1 MKTFVKHILKI
12 VLILVVSAYVL
23 EFCYTYVYKSSSPRT
38 KFQYLRLQK
47 NKNFDYVFLGSSRV
61 ENSIVSNVV
70 ESRTGKKTINLA
82 FQGSNLADIYFVLQL
97 FQDYNI
103 KCKKVFI
110 QIDEAFYTPNDYSK
124 VVKYETVGFINEN
137 ETISNY
143 CFFTGKNEFC
153 KNKNIPFYR
162 YSQVASKIGFREF
175 MSNILNIKKNDFIS
189 DKGYVPLLGKF
200 KASKLVFCKP
210 INKNIFFNLIE
221 NYNKKNNI
229 EMVCY
234 TAPYRI
240 SNNHDLTYLKNLSGM
255 VPDLYNF
262 SNLLQDNKYFQDNY
276 HLNHDGAMAFT
287 NILIEKLN
295 L

>member
-1 MKTFVKHILKI
+1 MKTFVIHILKI
-12 VLILVVSAYVL
+12 VLILVVSAYAL
-23 EFCYTYVYKSSSPRT
+23 DFGYTYVYKSSAPRT

-61 ENSIVSNVV
+61 ENSVVSNIV
-70 ESRTGKKTINLA
+70 ESQTGKKTIN
-82 FQGSNLADIYFVLQL
+82 QGSNLSDIYFVLQL
-97 FQDYNI
+97 FQEYNI

-110 QIDEAFYTPNDYSK
+110 QIDEAFYTPKDYSK

-143 CFFTGKNEFC
+143 CFLTDKKDFF

-162 YSQVASKIGFREF
+162 YSKVASKIGFREF

-189 DKGYVPLLGKF
+189 EKGYVPLFGKY

-210 INKNIFFNLIE
+210 INKNVFFDLIE

-229 EMVCY
+229 DMVCY

-240 SNNHDLTYLKNLSGM
+240 TNNQDLTYLKNLSGK

-262 SNLLQDNKYFQDNY
+262 SNLLQNNKYFQDNY

-287 NILIEKLN
+287 NILIEKLK